1 MLHVVVSSLLFLL
14 AGAAAVADEG
24 PWSQP
29 RWYVETTEA
38 HGPFT
43 HTTGM
48 SVSQNAKAGRDDV
61 EVMCQVTDV
70 RAPRDA
76 IVVRRRGKALF
87 RQDAWCGDAGDLG
100 SWCVALEEG
109 AVMTWYGKTIC
120 AGGQATF
127 STGD

>member
-1 MLHVVVSSLLFLL
+1 MLHVVISSLLFLL

-29 RWYVETTEA
+29 RWYVETTQQA
-38 HGPFT
+38 GPFR

-48 SVSQNAKAGRDDV
+48 SVSRNARAGHDNV

-70 RAPRDA
+70 RSPRDA
-76 IVVRRRGKALF
+76 IVVRRKGAALL

-100 SWCVALEEG
+100 NWCVGLEEG
-109 AVMTWYGKTIC
+109 AVMTWFGSTPC
-120 AGGQATF
+120 AGGPATF

>member
-1 MLHVVVSSLLFLL
+1 MLHVVISSLLFLL

-87 RQDAWCGDAGDLG
+87 RQDACVKGGPIPGRCGG
-100 SWCVALEEG
+100 V
-109 AVMTWYGKTIC
+109 KP
-120 AGGQATF
+120 GQWRPAA
-127 STGD
+127 